1 MSNSHLR
8 PDKLIPPRA
17 SQGGRPTRDVAAKMN
32 GHILEVALAQLVEH
46 GEEHVTMDGIALAA
60 QASKRT
66 LYARFGSRDALVVAA
81 IEHGAARL
89 LQPIALSVPD
99 GLLKD
104 RLLYVAQRM
113 LDASL
118 SAEVVA
124 MEALVAR
131 ISERRPGLHSQ
142 LAAWLH
148 RTPALL
154 IQSLLEQA
162 ASKGQPITPLAA
174 EMAPFIYDALVA
186 HPRRLVLIG
195 TLPSARPAAIRKYL
209 GKVLD
214 IILHGV
220 LERPSQPD
228 TRAVRA
234 SDA

>member
-1 MSNSHLR
+1 
-8 PDKLIPPRA
+8 
-17 SQGGRPTRDVAAKMN
+17 
-32 GHILEVALAQLVEH
+32 
-46 GEEHVTMDGIALAA
+46 MDGIALAA

-162 ASKGQPITPLAA
+162 ASEGQPITPLAA

-195 TLPSARPAAIRKYL
+195 TLPGARPAAIRKYL

-228 TRAVRA
+228 TRALRA